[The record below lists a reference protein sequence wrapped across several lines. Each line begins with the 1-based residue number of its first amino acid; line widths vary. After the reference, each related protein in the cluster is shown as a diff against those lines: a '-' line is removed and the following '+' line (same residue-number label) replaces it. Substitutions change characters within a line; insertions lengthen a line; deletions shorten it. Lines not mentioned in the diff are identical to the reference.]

1 MIAYGFWRAIG
12 HLNKEF
18 DLGAA
23 VEMILE
29 SGGFSYLEERLLRLR
44 IRQAD
49 VKKMIVDAESGNF
62 KTVENALAMEMV
74 GWCWRC
80 LDWEGFRCYQG

>member
-1 MIAYGFWRAIG
+1 
-12 HLNKEF
+12 
-18 DLGAA
+18 
-23 VEMILE
+23 MILE

-62 KTVENALAMEMV
+62 KTVENALALEILLIEKV
-74 GWCWRC
+74 LGVIRDSQFKRCDVVKPAPHEEENTRGWAR
-80 LDWEGFRCYQG
+80 FRN